1 MRYHCGEI
9 FSAFIVAV
17 IRGPANALSS
27 MVTRPESKRAKAY
40 EFLEDDSTQ
49 GSAVNGRLTE
59 RHVIPK
65 YQNKTDLLGD
75 QFRCKLVKGVFKHTT
90 IESSGT
96 IELVSVMFTPF
107 DEAYAAT
114 VANIVTVKTGPKMRG
129 TI

>member
-1 MRYHCGEI
+1 
-9 FSAFIVAV
+9 
-17 IRGPANALSS
+17 

-49 GSAVNGRLTE
+49 GSAVNGRLKE